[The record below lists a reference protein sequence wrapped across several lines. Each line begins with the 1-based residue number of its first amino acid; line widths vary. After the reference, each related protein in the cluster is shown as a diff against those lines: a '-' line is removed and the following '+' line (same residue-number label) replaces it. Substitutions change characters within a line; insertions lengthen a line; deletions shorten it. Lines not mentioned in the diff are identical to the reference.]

1 MTFKPLL
8 PFRTTTIPKTFI
20 INSLVLSIIAALSIE
35 LRQYLD
41 IRAETKGLTE
51 LQKLYITMFGT
62 FLMGLIIYIVCRLI
76 FGFGEGMMTTTVVPT
91 FI

>member
-1 MTFKPLL
+1 MKFKPLL

-20 INSLVLSIIAALSIE
+20 INSLVLSVIAALSIE

-62 FLMGLIIYIVCRLI
+62 FIMGLIIYVVCRLF